1 MNGRE
6 YEYQLRMDMDE
17 TPPPRASRFRE
28 HTNTTSSIRPPPDEL
43 WKDLGIEMLIDQF
56 NQDNSAPPVRR
67 TQTTVRAIAAPATPR
82 RHSDAPAPAEGPL
95 GRVWAVFG
103 SVRGKRKA
111 DRVDA
116 EPEPNLEQEAMD
128 ARKLAAEQAYH
139 EAKELGLL
147 PAPKVFVRPAMAAR
161 ARTQGKSRK
170 AMSRRGVY
178 TSNLC

>member
-1 MNGRE
+1 VFSRLPTMK
-6 YEYQLRMDMDE
+6 QLRMDADMDE
-17 TPPPRASRFRE
+17 TPAPRASRFRE

-56 NQDNSAPPVRR
+56 NQENSAPPVRR
-67 TQTTVRAIAAPATPR
+67 TQTTVHAVAAPAVAAAPR

-95 GRVWAVFG
+95 GRFWAFFG
-103 SVRGKRKA
+103 SVLGKRKA

-116 EPEPNLEQEAMD
+116 EPDPKQDALD

-161 ARTQGKSRK
+161 ARTAGKSCHVP
-170 AMSRRGVY
+170 S
-178 TSNLC
+178 